1 MKDKSKKK
9 RPYFEDQGARIGGKH
24 LNGRHLNGMR
34 GAEAVLV
41 ARNLPILHL
50 GKDCDYEREL
60 SRLQVELV
68 KLQEWVRHEKLRVV
82 VLFEGRDAAGKGG
95 KDKTVGVL
103 LDTGGVQP
111 GNLSVVGASSSVSP
125 GSVTRL
131 ARESVLLRMSLDG
144 GRPQKRRWQLLPKSD
159 AIYQY
164 WGEGETAV
172 GSILSP
178 GQFLEKILG
187 AKLLTIEF
195 QPFSQQATFPSQFLP
210 AGLKQEFQHHKAC
223 GLD

>member
-1 MKDKSKKK
+1 M
-9 RPYFEDQGARIGGKH
+9 
-24 LNGRHLNGMR
+24 RHLRSPRRSGFRCAILEKVNYRQASLGAGILALALAAPCIGQQIKVAEGSNPSDGSAWVTLTIQAQNSYPLANGK
-34 GAEAVLV
+34 GLFTPS
-41 ARNLPILHL
+41 LT
-50 GKDCDYEREL
+50 
-60 SRLQVELV
+60 
-68 KLQEWVRHEKLRVV
+68 VRC
-82 VLFEGRDAAGKGG
+82 DAAGKGG